1 MHRLMRRLMRLG
13 PTLGHGLVGL
23 LALVLMQG
31 CAGTIRPTPR
41 PAADEAA
48 RRQAMQYFV
57 QAKVFEA
64 QENHLGAIV
73 ALRSAADLDPSS
85 ATIYAQLAQNYDRIQ
100 DDRMA
105 VRFAGKAL
113 ELDPELTTLRYQM
126 VRWLDALD
134 DPHGVAAQMRELID
148 RDPHNWQLYSHL
160 ARVYLE
166 TGQEELI
173 DELFDR
179 LLEQPDT
186 PVDVR
191 VNVAY
196 VLSRTG
202 RRQLADRVF
211 HEVLAADPT
220 VEDAWLGLGELQVAR
235 GDRAAALASLREGA
249 RHVPES
255 SLIMYE
261 LARVI
266 DSRDDLAPIVAGED
280 AAYLYRLGIALSEM
294 EKYPLAA
301 NVFERIVGQT
311 PRNVD
316 GWLDPV
322 RYYLHVQRMDRAEE
336 ILEEAVTAMPD
347 SLQLYLFWGTAL
359 EEAGRHEDAVSVY
372 HRASERIPG
381 AVDLYLMWGWNHEQ
395 RRMWDA
401 AVEVYRK
408 GTVAVGPDP
417 RLFIRWGIVYGQQQ
431 RWQDAISRYRR
442 AVEADS
448 THADGHLHWGVALQ
462 KLGQWEAAVDRL
474 GRAVDLMPDDSFA
487 LFYLGSALEQASR
500 ETANQATADAW
511 FARAVQVFR
520 RLIELSP
527 DDAYALNYLGYSF
540 AERGI
545 HLEEAV
551 ELLTR
556 AIRLEP
562 DNGAFFDSL
571 GWTYYRMGALQEAE
585 RYLSKALEQ
594 MTDHEDAER
603 AVILD
608 HAGDVAQALGK
619 HDLALRHWREA
630 LQLEPDNIEL
640 KNKIDTG
647 VTP

>member
-1 MHRLMRRLMRLG
+1 MCSRFLRPGSRSLSWLCC
-13 PTLGHGLVGL
+13 L
-23 LALVLMQG
+23 LVLGVLQG
-31 CAGTIRPTPR
+31 CAGWLR
-41 PAADEAA
+41 PAPDAGVHDDA

-85 ATIYAQLAQNYDRIQ
+85 ATIYAQLAHNYDRIQ

-105 VRFAGKAL
+105 VKFAGKAL

-126 VRWLDALD
+126 VRWLDALG
-134 DPHGVAAQMRELID
+134 DPHGVATQMRELIR

-202 RRQLADRVF
+202 RRGLADRVF

-220 VEDAWLGLGELQVAR
+220 VEDAWLGLGELQVGR
-235 GDRAAALASLREGA
+235 GDRQAAIVSLREGA
-249 RHVPES
+249 RHVPDS

-266 DSRDDLAPIVAGED
+266 DSRDDLAPIVASED
-280 AAYLYRLGIALSEM
+280 ASYLYRLGIALSEM
-294 EKYPLAA
+294 EKYPMAA
-301 NVFERIVGQT
+301 SVFERIVGKT

-322 RYYLHVQRMDRAEE
+322 RYYLHVERIDRAEE
-336 ILEEAVTAMPD
+336 ILEDAVAAMPD
-347 SLQLYLFWGTAL
+347 SLQLYLFWGAAL
-359 EEAGRHEDAVSVY
+359 EEAGRHEDAVGIY
-372 HRASERIPG
+372 QRASERIG
-381 AVDLYLMWGWNHEQ
+381 DVVDLYLVWGWNHEQ

-408 GTVAVGPDP
+408 GTVAAGPNP
-417 RLFIRWGIVYGQQQ
+417 RLFIRWGIVYSQQQ
-431 RWQDAISRYRR
+431 RWHDAISRYRK

-448 THADGHLHWGVALQ
+448 SHADGHLHWGVALQ
-462 KLGQWEAAVDRL
+462 KVGQWDAAVARL
-474 GRAVDLMPDDSFA
+474 DVAAKLVPDDSFA

-500 ETANQATADAW
+500 ETSHQPTADAY
-511 FARAVQVFR
+511 FERAVGVFR

-527 DDAYALNYLGYSF
+527 EDAYALNYLGYSF

-571 GWTYYRMGALQEAE
+571 GWTYYRMGALHEAE
-585 RYLSKALEQ
+585 RYLSRALEQ

-603 AVILD
+603 AVILG
-608 HAGDVAQALGK
+608 HAGDVANALGK
-619 HDLALRHWREA
+619 HEAAVQHWREA
-630 LQLEPDNIEL
+630 LDLEPGNAEL
-640 KNKIDTG
+640 RKKLDEG
-647 VTP
+647 ATP